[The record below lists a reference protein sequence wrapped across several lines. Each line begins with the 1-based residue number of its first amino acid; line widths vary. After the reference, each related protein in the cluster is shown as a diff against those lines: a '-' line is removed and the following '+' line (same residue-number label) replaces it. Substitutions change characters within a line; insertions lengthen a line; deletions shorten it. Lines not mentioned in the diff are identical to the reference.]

1 MGVLATALANLAA
14 VVVSGVTS
22 YTLDETPDGLTRA
35 QLPALV
41 ILPELGG
48 DWPGLE
54 PNTFSAGDG
63 RLTVQV
69 AHVLLLAPVTE
80 GLGLRSALPALAEAI
95 DAYAG
100 AMAAD
105 PTLDGALPVALR
117 CRVRAGMVRFS
128 GVDYHG
134 ATFLHT
140 WTLQVG

>member
-1 MGVLATALANLAA
+1 MGALATALANLAA
-14 VVVSGVTS
+14 VAVSGVTS
-22 YTLDETPDGLTRA
+22 YALDETPDGLTRA
-35 QLPALV
+35 QLPALI

-48 DWPGLE
+48 NWPGLE

-63 RLTVQV
+63 RLAVQV

-80 GLGLRSALPALAEAI
+80 GLGLRSALPALADAI
-95 DAYAG
+95 DAYAE

-117 CRVRAGMVRFS
+117 FQVQAGVVRFG

-140 WTLQVG
+140 WTLWVG